1 MRSHTL
7 CQFLYFCGV
16 MRNRTLF
23 ASLSLSSHGTIRGGS
38 FLSGLALRDAL
49 LACLHRSSAVPVYFV

>member
-1 MRSHTL
+1 
-7 CQFLYFCGV
+7 